1 MLLEKFSTTKE
12 KVAINENGY
21 NVMLNGEPY
30 KKVIE
35 EYDIEGRSVCTT
47 EIDLTPH
54 KSASGREFYD
64 ITRYRRFYDDSDNIS
79 TLREDCVGD
88 IDGRIY
94 DIINSII
101 TSIGK
106 DMIRVSGNS
115 GLGYVS
121 MEDNIDEGV
130 DEVTGLKYT
139 TSKRVNEIPYDRK
152 WGTALRSVQTSGTV
166 TSDIAKLDIGNFGWE
181 YILSSSVS
189 LDFKTRG
196 YGEYNPLTDESH
208 MNSVTY
214 RNNVTNTDERVTHL
228 DNEDLK
234 LARETYV
241 RVYPWN
247 KDDVKLYTSNNI
259 VDLYKIDDIIRV
271 EELVRAV
278 YIGGDG
284 TGINLIPELINP
296 NGLLKQA
303 VKAGYDGYLS
313 NTLDAELMIY
323 AAPIVAIE
331 AFYTITP
338 YSLLPICPAIN
349 ITFYNEDASKEL
361 RSISIH
367 RSDDDYSEIRVIDKD
382 NSDDN
387 KEVYNSYLYKKEI

>member
-1 MLLEKFSTTKE
+1 MLLKKFSTTKE
-12 KVAINENGY
+12 KVTINKNGY
-21 NVMLNGEPY
+21 NVMINGEPY

-35 EYDIEGRSVCTT
+35 EYDIEGRPICST
-47 EIDLTPH
+47 EIILTPQ

-64 ITRYRRFYDDSDNIS
+64 IIRYRRFYDDNDSIS

-88 IDGRIY
+88 INGKIY
-94 DIINSII
+94 DIVNSII
-101 TSIGK
+101 TTIGK
-106 DMIRVSGNS
+106 DLIRVSGNS

-121 MEDNIDEGV
+121 LEDNIDEGV

-139 TSKRVNEIPYDRK
+139 TSKRVNEIPYDHE
-152 WGTALRSVQTSGTV
+152 WGTGLRSVNTSGTV
-166 TSDIAKLDIGNFGWE
+166 TSDIAKFDIGNFGWE
-181 YILSSSVS
+181 HILSSSVS
-189 LDFKTRG
+189 LDFKVKG

-214 RNNVTNTDERVTHL
+214 KNSVTNTDERVAHL

-247 KDDVKLYTSNNI
+247 KDNVKLDTSNNI
-259 VDLYKIDDIIRV
+259 VDLYKINDIIRV
-271 EELVRAV
+271 EELIRAV
-278 YIGGDG
+278 YIGGDDIG
-284 TGINLIPELINP
+284 TNLIPELINP
-296 NGLLKQA
+296 NGLLRQA
-303 VKAGYDGYLS
+303 VRAGYDGYLS
-313 NTLDAELMIY
+313 NPLDVELMIY

-331 AFYTITP
+331 AFYRIADD
-338 YSLLPICPAIN
+338 SLLPICPIIN

-382 NSDDN
+382 NTN
-387 KEVYNSYLYKKEI
+387 ENREVYNSYLYKKEI

>member
-1 MLLEKFSTTKE
+1 
-12 KVAINENGY
+12 
-21 NVMLNGEPY
+21 
-30 KKVIE
+30 
-35 EYDIEGRSVCTT
+35 
-47 EIDLTPH
+47 
-54 KSASGREFYD
+54 
-64 ITRYRRFYDDSDNIS
+64 
-79 TLREDCVGD
+79 
-88 IDGRIY
+88 
-94 DIINSII
+94 
-101 TSIGK
+101 
-106 DMIRVSGNS
+106 
-115 GLGYVS
+115 
-121 MEDNIDEGV
+121 
-130 DEVTGLKYT
+130 
-139 TSKRVNEIPYDRK
+139 
-152 WGTALRSVQTSGTV
+152 
-166 TSDIAKLDIGNFGWE
+166 
-181 YILSSSVS
+181 
-189 LDFKTRG
+189 
-196 YGEYNPLTDESH
+196 

-214 RNNVTNTDERVTHL
+214 RNNVTNTDELVAHL

-259 VDLYKIDDIIRV
+259 VDLYKINDIIRV

-278 YIGGDG
+278 YIGGDD

-296 NGLLKQA
+296 NGLLRQA
-303 VKAGYDGYLS
+303 VRAGYDGYLS
-313 NTLDAELMIY
+313 NPLDVELMVY

-331 AFYTITP
+331 TFYTITP